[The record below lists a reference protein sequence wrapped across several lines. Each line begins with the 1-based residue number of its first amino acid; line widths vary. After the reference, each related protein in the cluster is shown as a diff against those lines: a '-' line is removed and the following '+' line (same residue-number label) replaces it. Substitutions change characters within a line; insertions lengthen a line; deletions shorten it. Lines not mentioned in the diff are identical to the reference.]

1 MLRIALTG
9 GIGCGKTE
17 ACRIFQQQYDV
28 PVIDTDL
35 IARQLVQ
42 PGKEAL
48 QQIISAFGEYILLP
62 DGTQNRAALA
72 NTVFNNE
79 SKRRQLEA
87 ILHPKIRN
95 AVEQQIK
102 QLNAPYVIV
111 AIPLLIETGQQS
123 DYDRVLVI
131 DCEPSQQ
138 LARALQRDQ
147 RNAQQVQTIIDAQ
160 ISRAQRL
167 QAADDVIDNSKDIEF
182 LQQQIAQLHTK
193 YSALEGG

>member
-62 DGTQNRAALA
+62 DGTLNRAVLA
-72 NTVFNNE
+72 NTVFSNE

-167 QAADDVIDNSKDIEF
+167 QAADDIIDNSKDIEF